1 MTALWQ
7 MPWASAHADTVP
19 GALVNGFILDND
31 FEKFRFRLKA
41 GYTF

>member
-1 MTALWQ
+1 
-7 MPWASAHADTVP
+7 VP
-19 GALVNGFILDND
+19 GSLVSGYVLDND

>member
-7 MPWASAHADTVP
+7 MPWATAHSDTVP
-19 GALVNGFILDND
+19 GALVNGYILDND